1 VHVLRANQH
10 ARVRL
15 ELPVRR
21 ERHPER
27 FKIVRRYISFRHHC
41 TTLPLVPISRFS
53 SVALCDPT
61 ENLTKIRK
69 FRTLLDRLVK
79 SDAKRA
85 FTAGQVAL
93 PSHGTPA
100 SRKEKKA
107 PLSPKKSGTAKE
119 AKPLSRIQEA
129 NRKAILDA
137 ALDVFAKSGFR
148 GATIDEIA
156 GKAGMSKPNL
166 LYYFKSKRAIYQQ
179 VLEQTLSEWL
189 TPFAELDPNGD
200 PVEELRRYITAKLKM
215 SESNPNASKL
225 FANEVIHGAPVI
237 SDFLT
242 TSLKALVDEKAKVI
256 RKWVGEGKLAPI
268 DPYHLIFTIW
278 ATTQHYADFDV
289 QIRAVIGT
297 QAGKPGFHEQAA
309 QAVLSIILHGIKPR

>member
-1 VHVLRANQH
+1 
-10 ARVRL
+10 
-15 ELPVRR
+15 
-21 ERHPER
+21 
-27 FKIVRRYISFRHHC
+27 
-41 TTLPLVPISRFS
+41 
-53 SVALCDPT
+53 
-61 ENLTKIRK
+61 
-69 FRTLLDRLVK
+69 
-79 SDAKRA
+79 
-85 FTAGQVAL
+85 
-93 PSHGTPA
+93 
-100 SRKEKKA
+100 
-107 PLSPKKSGTAKE
+107 LSPKKTSTAKE

-309 QAVLSIILHGIKPR
+309 QAVLSIILYGIKPR